1 MRIVN
6 SLSES
11 NEFYIFRRDG
21 IEVKCYIDNFKII
34 RSVKYKLTPQE
45 IELIKN
51 TYIINDVKKIAI
63 KKTHYINLIKNK

>member
-1 MRIVN
+1 MKIVN

-21 IEVKCYIDNFKII
+21 TEVKCYIDNFKIV
-34 RSVKYKLTPQE
+34 RSIKYKLTLEE

-51 TYIINDVKKIAI
+51 TYITNDVKKIAI
-63 KKTHYINLIKNK
+63 KKTHYINLLKNS